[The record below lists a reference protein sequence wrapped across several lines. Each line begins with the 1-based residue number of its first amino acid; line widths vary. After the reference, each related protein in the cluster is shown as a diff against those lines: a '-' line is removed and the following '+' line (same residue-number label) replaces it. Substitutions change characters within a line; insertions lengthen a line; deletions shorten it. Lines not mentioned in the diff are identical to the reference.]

1 MRMYAGVFH
10 AKTVHILVCTTHPAG
25 EYSPAVHTYASSR
38 GVLPSPAC
46 NKWWLVGGRSY
57 IISRGVLLSR
67 IAFVYHIWPGST
79 PQPCPSPMFCACLA
93 GEYSQ
98 PCISWLLVN
107 ASGRGVLPSRAL
119 WAQWVVVACW
129 CRMQVGGRK
138 VFPSHAS
145 GVSHVHLAGEYSPA
159 TQTHTRACTLAL
171 SHVARSQRVLP
182 SHTAP
187 GSGFAFCRGVLP
199 SHGHANNP
207 RPPIRFRCSLG
218 GRCCPRGRPLS
229 AAAP

>member
-119 WAQWVVVACW
+119 WAQWVVV
-129 CRMQVGGRK
+129 QG
-138 VFPSHAS
+138 
-145 GVSHVHLAGEYSPA
+145 
-159 TQTHTRACTLAL
+159 
-171 SHVARSQRVLP
+171 
-182 SHTAP
+182 
-187 GSGFAFCRGVLP
+187 GVL
-199 SHGHANNP
+199 SRNAKNARMVFHFFIVNYKGLAS
-207 RPPIRFRCSLG
+207 CL
-218 GRCCPRGRPLS
+218 CLL
-229 AAAP
+229 